1 MFTSIFNK
9 YYSKNIGVDININ
22 IKVCHYIHTVMEGF
36 QDNIKKWVALDTQLK
51 ILNDKTK
58 ELRTERNDLTDG
70 IMEFVA
76 DNNLSSS
83 TIKISDGR
91 LKFNQTKQTAPITLG
106 FLETC
111 LMDLFNSEEKVQQVM
126 NYIKEKREVKVV
138 TDIKRYYNN

>member
-1 MFTSIFNK
+1 
-9 YYSKNIGVDININ
+9 
-22 IKVCHYIHTVMEGF
+22 MEGF

-51 ILNDKTK
+51 TLNDKTK